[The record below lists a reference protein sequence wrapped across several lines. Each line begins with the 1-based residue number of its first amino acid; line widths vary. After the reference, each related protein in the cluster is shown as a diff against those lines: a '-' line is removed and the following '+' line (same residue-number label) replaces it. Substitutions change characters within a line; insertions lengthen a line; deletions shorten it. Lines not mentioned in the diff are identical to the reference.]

1 MNSIKYAC
9 SLNNQGVDLLV
20 SGESSRAIK
29 VLQSALIL
37 LKKVVHEPE
46 ITSCAETMSCTEMK
60 ISCDDASSLP
70 FCESISTVS
79 HLQGLH
85 CYVYD
90 HGIMISN
97 NLNGDT
103 EETISLYIA
112 ITVFN
117 LALAS
122 HSEGTALGQ
131 EKSLKKASVL
141 YGLVVELLT
150 RCTMPEDA
158 STTILTLLALNNQAQ
173 IHYEQ
178 CEYIQSVD
186 CMEYIK
192 KIMGGCR
199 GLHSALNHEDV
210 EGLLLNVML
219 LSTPSAAKAA

>member
-1 MNSIKYAC
+1 MSAIKYAC
-9 SLNNQGVDLLV
+9 SLNNHGVDLLV
-20 SGESSRAIK
+20 SGESSRAID
-29 VLQSALIL
+29 VFQSALCPL
-37 LKKVVHEPE
+37 QKFVREAAT
-46 ITSCAETMSCTEMK
+46 TSCTKMN
-60 ISCDDASSLP
+60 ISCDETRLP
-70 FCESISTVS
+70 FCESTLAVS
-79 HLQGLH
+79 DLQGLH